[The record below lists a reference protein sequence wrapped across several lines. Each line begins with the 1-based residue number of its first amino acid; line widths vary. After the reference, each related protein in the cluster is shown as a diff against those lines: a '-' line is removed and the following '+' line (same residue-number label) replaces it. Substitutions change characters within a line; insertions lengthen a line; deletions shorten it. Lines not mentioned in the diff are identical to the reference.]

1 VSPDCAV
8 LLFLYSDMTGGIEI
22 AMTQTLRNFD
32 GQGGFSLAQG
42 E

>member
-1 VSPDCAV
+1 VIPNCAV
-8 LLFLYSDMTGGIEI
+8 LLFLYSDMTKIEI
-22 AMTQTLRNFD
+22 AMTTLRNFD

>member
-1 VSPDCAV
+1 V
-8 LLFLYSDMTGGIEI
+8 LLFLCSDRMGGIEI
-22 AMTQTLRNFD
+22 AMIQTLRNFD

>member
-1 VSPDCAV
+1 
-8 LLFLYSDMTGGIEI
+8 MGGIEI
-22 AMTQTLRNFD
+22 AMIQTLRNFD